1 MLRTDCLD
9 HNRISTLDTN
19 GTLPKLRILR
29 LSSNKLQRISGAAFP
44 NLRTLYADNNAITGL
59 DKVSKL
65 SKLENL
71 SLRNQSGK
79 GLYVHSLPSSRKERM
94 TDNRTGS

>member
-1 MLRTDCLD
+1 MLRTHCLD

-29 LSSNKLQRISGAAFP
+29 LSSNKLQRISGAPFP

-79 GLYVHSLPSSRKERM
+79 GLYVHCILSSHRVIV
-94 TDNRTGS
+94 DDRTGS